1 MHIADRIQQLRKAK
15 GISQEELAEHIG
27 VSRQAVSKWESGQ
40 STPDMEKIILLSDYF
55 AVTTDYLLKG
65 MEPQVEEAKNNGIS
79 LQIFA
84 VAATACNFIGLVL
97 AVMIW
102 QTWQTPMAVATGL
115 IIPALG
121 LCVFAVG
128 LTIGKEENLLKVKK
142 IFWMINVWLLGFIP
156 FSVVFNILDGLWGGF
171 SPSFAPYPYLGNSFF
186 SYGLCWLGYVIFCLG
201 IDMVLW
207 GKKA

>member
-121 LCVFAVG
+121 LCVFCGGTDNREGGKSVKSEKNFLDDKCVVVG
-128 LTIGKEENLLKVKK
+128 VH
-142 IFWMINVWLLGFIP
+142 
-156 FSVVFNILDGLWGGF
+156 
-171 SPSFAPYPYLGNSFF
+171 SFF
-186 SYGLCWLGYVIFCLG
+186 CCV
-201 IDMVLW
+201 
-207 GKKA
+207 